1 MAEICHTKVVQVT
14 LRDVSNGM
22 LGNKRSSFSNR
33 LIPILPKSE
42 NDVRIWAKLERTNP
56 TGKPVGS
63 VRIKNT
69 YRVFNGEIM
78 SLHSFIVRKQTEH
91 LKNNNY
97 MSYAFSNEFIG
108 KATKEY
114 LALPLGKLGKRC

>member
-1 MAEICHTKVVQVT
+1 MAEICHTKVAQVT

-56 TGKPVGS
+56 TGLPVGS
-63 VRIKNT
+63 VRIVICL
-69 YRVFNGEIM
+69 Y
-78 SLHSFIVRKQTEH
+78 IVITVMKILILEH
-91 LKNNNY
+91 FL
-97 MSYAFSNEFIG
+97 
-108 KATKEY
+108 
-114 LALPLGKLGKRC
+114 